1 MQEKKIIIAADHA
14 GCCLK
19 DEIKEYLIAQ
29 EYMVQDYG
37 TNDSAI
43 SVDYPEKASLLAK
56 GIYTGEADL
65 GILICGSGIGMSIA
79 VNRYDFIRGALVC
92 SHEMAILARKHNNAN
107 VLILG
112 GRLMDA
118 ETAKL
123 CVNAFLTTP
132 FEGGRH
138 ENRVAELE
146 RMPHDF
152 EQ

>member
-1 MQEKKIIIAADHA
+1 MQGKKIIVAADHA
-14 GCCLK
+14 GCGLK
-19 DEIKEYLIAQ
+19 KQLKEYLTELGCII
-29 EYMVQDYG
+29 QDYG
-37 TNDSAI
+37 TDDDSV
-43 SVDYPEKASLLAK
+43 SVDYPEKAYLLAK
-56 GIYTGEADL
+56 GIYTGEADI
-65 GILICGSGIGMSIA
+65 GILVCGSGIGMSIA

-92 SHEMAILARKHNNAN
+92 SPEMAVLARKHNNAN

-112 GRLMDA
+112 GRLTDS

-123 CVNAFLTTP
+123 CINAFLTTP

-146 RMPHDF
+146 RMSHDF

>member
-1 MQEKKIIIAADHA
+1 MQEKKIIMAADHA

-19 DEIKEYLIAQ
+19 DTLKDYLIKQ
-29 EYMVQDYG
+29 GYTVQDCG
-37 TNDSAI
+37 TNNPGM

-56 GIYTGEADL
+56 GIYSGDADI
-65 GILICGSGIGMSIA
+65 GILVCGSGIGMSIA
-79 VNRYDFIRGALVC
+79 VNRYNFIRGALVC
-92 SHEMAILARKHNNAN
+92 SPEMAMLARKHNNAN

-112 GRLMDA
+112 GRMTDEKNA
-118 ETAKL
+118 QS
-123 CVNAFLTTP
+123 CVHAFLTTP

-152 EQ
+152 EK